1 MLDRMM
7 RNILNKEKKTWK
19 YMAPLITYP
28 GEQIRYIKF
37 EKSID
42 MSNVTQR
49 MKKKTVAILT
59 MSYKL

>member
-1 MLDRMM
+1 MLDRIM

-42 MSNVTQR
+42 MSNVTQK
-49 MKKKTVAILT
+49 MKKKQ
-59 MSYKL
+59 